1 LTDTQPAGRPALH
14 LRRDPVLRGLIGFTL
29 VACVLFFLLDGQ
41 TMRQTQV
48 YWAAQVPL
56 DAALAY
62 GGWRLRQ
69 LAHARYR
76 RFWSM
81 ISFAGASFT
90 VGDTYHC
97 LQVLIAPGE
106 PSLTGGTVQTVCFAI
121 GMSSNVIACLIF
133 PQGLRSTRER
143 FVFWLD
149 ATTVLVGGGV
159 VAWCFAFNPLDGA
172 GTDRVN
178 ASVTAALV
186 LVATFSATKV
196 ALIRNPPMARMAAW
210 PMVSAAMV
218 QGVSTFLPGDFQ
230 TLDHAYVYA
239 IRLLPSV
246 LIAVGP
252 WIQVVVLRVG
262 DPRHTAKRR
271 PYSLLP
277 YGMVAVTFVV
287 FFLMLPDTAS
297 SQLVGATAGV
307 VVITCLVAGR
317 QLVAFHD
324 NMSLIGRLDVALG
337 ELRVQEVQLR
347 EQASFDGLTGLANR
361 THFGEETARLLTVDS
376 SLLLIDLDDFKTV
389 NDTMGHAAGDALLVI
404 VASRLRSAV
413 GGDLACRLGG
423 DEFAV
428 LLPGTGRAEAEAAA
442 TLILDRLAEPIVL
455 LQHTL
460 ITRASIGLTAARPGE
475 DPSTLLANADIA
487 MYEAKRR
494 GKGMWIAYADEMGAR
509 ISAEAVLIRELD
521 VAVEQGQ
528 LTLVYQ
534 PIVRLSDGRLHGVE
548 SLIRWNHPV
557 RGLVPPI
564 DFIPVAERTGQIVA
578 IGRWVLREACRQGA
592 AWLAAFPG
600 ETPLQVGVNVAGP
613 QLRDPNLVA
622 DVAAVLAETGLP
634 AGSLVIEVT
643 ETAVLD
649 DEQSHATM
657 IALRALG
664 VRLALDDFGT
674 AASSLGLLLT
684 CPVSSLK
691 LDRSFVES
699 ITTVSRQAAVATA
712 VSQMA
717 AALEFGSVAEG
728 IETGEQRDL
737 LRKLGYEYGQGYL
750 WSRPVAPE
758 RITELRMQGLAPLA
772 AAP

>member
-1 LTDTQPAGRPALH
+1 MTDTQPAVRPVDH

-29 VACVLFFLLDGQ
+29 LGCLLFFLLSGQ
-41 TMRQTQV
+41 PTRQIQV
-48 YWAAQVPL
+48 LWLAQVPL
-56 DAALAY
+56 DAALAL
-62 GGWRLRQ
+62 GGWRLRR
-69 LAHARYR
+69 LAHKRYR

-81 ISFAGASFT
+81 IAFAGASFT
-90 VGDTYHC
+90 LGDTYHA
-97 LQVLIAPGE
+97 LQVLIRPGE
-106 PSLTGGTVQTVCFAI
+106 PSLAGGTVQTAFFAI

-133 PQGLRSTRER
+133 PQGLRTARER

-159 VAWCFAFNPLDGA
+159 VAWCFAFNPPDSS
-172 GTDRVN
+172 TDRVN

-196 ALIRNPPMARMAAW
+196 ALIRNPPMARIAAW

-218 QGVSTFLPGDFQ
+218 QGVSTLLPGDFQ

-252 WIQVVVLRVG
+252 WIQVIVLRVG
-262 DPRHTAKRR
+262 DPRYTAKRR

-277 YGMVAVTFVV
+277 YGMIAVTFVV
-287 FFLMLPDTAS
+287 FFQVLPNAAS
-297 SQLVGATAGV
+297 SQLVGATIGV
-307 VVITCLVAGR
+307 VVITFLVAGR

-324 NMSLIGRLDVALG
+324 NMNLISRLDVALG
-337 ELRVQEVQLR
+337 ELRD
-347 EQASFDGLTGLANR
+347 QALFDGLTGLANR
-361 THFGEETARLLTVDS
+361 THFSAETTRLLTTGS
-376 SLLLIDLDDFKTV
+376 TLLLIDLDDFKAV
-389 NDTMGHAAGDALLVI
+389 NDTMGHAAGDSLLMV
-404 VASRLRSAV
+404 VASRLRDAAGDDAV
-413 GGDLACRLGG
+413 VCRLGG
-423 DEFAV
+423 DEFAL
-428 LLPGTGRAEAEAAA
+428 LLPGTGPDGAQVVAGE
-442 TLILDRLAEPIVL
+442 ILRLLAEPIVL

-460 ITRASIGLTAARPGE
+460 TTRASIGMAEARPGE

-494 GKGMWIAYADEMGAR
+494 GKGQWIAYTNEMGAR

-521 VAVEQGQ
+521 QAVERDEFS
-528 LTLVYQ
+528 LLYQ
-534 PIVRLSDGRLHGVE
+534 PIVRLSDGRLMGVE

-564 DFIPVAERTGQIVA
+564 EFIPVAERTAQIVA
-578 IGRWVLREACRQGA
+578 IGRWVLREACRQAA
-592 AWLAAFPG
+592 AWTREFPDAP
-600 ETPLQVGVNVAGP
+600 PLYVGVNVAGP

-622 DVAAVLAETGLP
+622 DVAAALAATGLP
-634 AGSLVIEVT
+634 AGSLTIEVT

-657 IALRALG
+657 LALRTLG
-664 VRLALDDFGT
+664 VKLALDDFGT

-684 CPVSSLK
+684 CPVNSLK

-717 AALEFGSVAEG
+717 AALDFGSVAEG
-728 IETGEQRDL
+728 IETAEQRDL
-737 LRKLGYEYGQGYL
+737 LRGLGYEYGQGYL
-750 WSRPVAPE
+750 WSRPVPAE
-758 RITELRMQGLAPLA
+758 RISELRTHELAVA
-772 AAP
+772 TS